1 MSISAHI
8 IIVIIV
14 VVVLLLLLLII
25 IIIVTIII
33 IINGNIA
40 TVDCRLLFCTTE
52 RKGNTSNLHGK
63 KSETLPLG
71 AFVCETAS
79 LLPPLGAKRPVYLGL
94 H

>member
-1 MSISAHI
+1 MLSISAHI

-14 VVVLLLLLLII
+14 VVVVVLLLII

-63 KSETLPLG
+63 KSKH
-71 AFVCETAS
+71 CRTAR
-79 LLPPLGAKRPVYLGL
+79 LLVKLRHRSHP
-94 H
+94 